1 VKILGLS
8 FMYHDSAACLLV
20 DGDVVAA
27 AGEERFSRKK
37 HSLDFPRAAITS
49 CLETGGLQ
57 VNDLDAII
65 FYEKPLQKFERIV
78 TMSVEGFPKGFRLF
92 ADSMPLWVKYKLFI
106 DKMIREN
113 LDYKGEIAF
122 ADHHYAHAASTFYA
136 SGFDEASILTM
147 DGVGEWATMCRGR
160 GKDNRIHLTH
170 ELRYPHSIG
179 LLYSTVTA
187 FLGFRVNGGEGKVMG
202 LSSYGEPAYY
212 DRFMK
217 DVLHVQEDGSFQFNL
232 DYFSFYKDLVMFSPK
247 FIKDFGPPREPE
259 SELTKRDED
268 MAATLQ
274 KVTETV
280 VLNAARSLYEES
292 GLKRIC
298 IAGGVGLN
306 SVTNGLIMEQ
316 LPYEDIFIQPASG
329 DDGGAIGSALYYY
342 HQVKGGPRKWQMKNA
357 YLGPRFDPDEI
368 EQFLIR
374 RKVPYRRFKGDDNA
388 LLDQV
393 SQDLANGLIVG
404 WMQGRM
410 EYGPRALGNRS
421 ILANPT
427 LDHMKDTL
435 NARVKFREHF
445 RPFAPTCLADRV
457 GDFFTPPLLS
467 PFMLLVVKTRP
478 DKVDKLPAITHVDGT
493 ARLQTITREQNPR
506 YYDLIQRFGERT
518 GVPVILNTSF
528 NVRGEPIVC
537 DYGDALEC
545 FLNTG
550 MDRLVIEDCY
560 VVKEDIFPDYVSTD
574 KAVLAEQQQ

>member
-1 VKILGLS
+1 
-8 FMYHDSAACLLV
+8 
-20 DGDVVAA
+20 
-27 AGEERFSRKK
+27 
-37 HSLDFPRAAITS
+37 
-49 CLETGGLQ
+49 
-57 VNDLDAII
+57 
-65 FYEKPLQKFERIV
+65 
-78 TMSVEGFPKGFRLF
+78 
-92 ADSMPLWVKYKLFI
+92 
-106 DKMIREN
+106 
-113 LDYKGEIAF
+113 
-122 ADHHYAHAASTFYA
+122 
-136 SGFDEASILTM
+136 
-147 DGVGEWATMCRGR
+147 
-160 GKDNRIHLTH
+160 
-170 ELRYPHSIG
+170 
-179 LLYSTVTA
+179 
-187 FLGFRVNGGEGKVMG
+187 
-202 LSSYGEPAYY
+202 
-212 DRFMK
+212 
-217 DVLHVQEDGSFQFNL
+217 
-232 DYFSFYKDLVMFSPK
+232 
-247 FIKDFGPPREPE
+247 
-259 SELTKRDED
+259 
-268 MAATLQ
+268 
-274 KVTETV
+274 
-280 VLNAARSLYEES
+280 
-292 GLKRIC
+292 
-298 IAGGVGLN
+298 
-306 SVTNGLIMEQ
+306 
-316 LPYEDIFIQPASG
+316 
-329 DDGGAIGSALYYY
+329 
-342 HQVKGGPRKWQMKNA
+342 MKNA